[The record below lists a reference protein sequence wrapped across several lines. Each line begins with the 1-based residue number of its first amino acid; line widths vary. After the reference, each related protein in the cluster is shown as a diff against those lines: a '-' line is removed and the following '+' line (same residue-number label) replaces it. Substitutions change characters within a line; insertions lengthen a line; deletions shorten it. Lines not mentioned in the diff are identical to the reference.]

1 MRYGYRGGGAWV
13 AGEDRGGGDRPGDGA
28 VRVSLPAGGV
38 RAGSGG
44 PPGVV
49 GGGVSDGDVPGVRRA
64 GRVGGGGE
72 PAGGEGVGRGDG
84 AGRQAGVRRNRSVPA
99 RRGGGEIGRTT
110 GRERV

>member
-1 MRYGYRGGGAWV
+1 MIRRQPSATRTDTPFPYTTVFRSDRGGGAWV
-13 AGEDRGGGDRPGDGA
+13 AGEDREGGDRPGDGA

-72 PAGGEGVGRGDG
+72 PAGDRKST
-84 AGRQAGVRRNRSVPA
+84 RLNSSH
-99 RRGGGEIGRTT
+99 
-110 GRERV
+110 